1 MSMKKTDLEKNKA
14 IKLREGVQKAPVPT
28 RFGVA
33 STAVPDRREQRRL
46 DQAAG
51 LVPFACKLKDEL
63 VQRLRAL
70 AEQEGGDLNALT
82 ERLIR
87 AGLSAE
93 GVRVPTAK
101 KAAPP
106 RQRQEG
112 RGEVADGESTCK
124 SARKGSGE
132 TGSGDRGAGQTCEEG
147 RFQADDHGGGPTRS
161 GEEGRRHQDGSQAS
175 TGQEGA
181 RQEGRD
187 ADGCGCQQGPCQESG
202 CQKGHPCQNQ
212 EGLISAGGSPTLM
225 WPDLDR

>member
-1 MSMKKTDLEKNKA
+1 MSMKRTDLEKNQA

-93 GVRVPTAK
+93 GVRVPAAK
-101 KAAPP
+101 KAAAP
-106 RQRQEG
+106 
-112 RGEVADGESTCK
+112 
-124 SARKGSGE
+124 
-132 TGSGDRGAGQTCEEG
+132 
-147 RFQADDHGGGPTRS
+147 QAAAKKAPAKKAPAKKVPAKKAAAKKAPTPK
-161 GEEGRRHQDGSQAS
+161 A
-175 TGQEGA
+175 TPA
-181 RQEGRD
+181 K
-187 ADGCGCQQGPCQESG
+187 A
-202 CQKGHPCQNQ
+202 KK
-212 EGLISAGGSPTLM
+212 A
-225 WPDLDR
+225 

>member
-70 AEQEGGDLNALT
+70 AEQEGGDLHALT

-106 RQRQEG
+106 ASAKTRLRRRA
-112 RGEVADGESTCK
+112 RGSRC
-124 SARKGSGE
+124 
-132 TGSGDRGAGQTCEEG
+132 
-147 RFQADDHGGGPTRS
+147 
-161 GEEGRRHQDGSQAS
+161 
-175 TGQEGA
+175 
-181 RQEGRD
+181 
-187 ADGCGCQQGPCQESG
+187 
-202 CQKGHPCQNQ
+202 
-212 EGLISAGGSPTLM
+212 SAGSTFTFGVVITRCLLLRTGHSGPSERR
-225 WPDLDR
+225 W

>member
-93 GVRVPTAK
+93 GVRVPAAK
-101 KAAPP
+101 KAAAP
-106 RQRQEG
+106 
-112 RGEVADGESTCK
+112 
-124 SARKGSGE
+124 
-132 TGSGDRGAGQTCEEG
+132 
-147 RFQADDHGGGPTRS
+147 QAAAKKAPAKKAPAKKVPAKKAAAKKAPTPK
-161 GEEGRRHQDGSQAS
+161 A
-175 TGQEGA
+175 TPA
-181 RQEGRD
+181 K
-187 ADGCGCQQGPCQESG
+187 A
-202 CQKGHPCQNQ
+202 KK
-212 EGLISAGGSPTLM
+212 A
-225 WPDLDR
+225 

>member
-1 MSMKKTDLEKNKA
+1 MSMKRTDLEKNQA

-93 GVRVPTAK
+93 GVRVPAAK
-101 KAAPP
+101 KAAAP
-106 RQRQEG
+106 
-112 RGEVADGESTCK
+112 
-124 SARKGSGE
+124 
-132 TGSGDRGAGQTCEEG
+132 
-147 RFQADDHGGGPTRS
+147 QAAAKKAPAKKAPAKKAPAKKVPAKKAAAKKAPTPK
-161 GEEGRRHQDGSQAS
+161 A
-175 TGQEGA
+175 TPA
-181 RQEGRD
+181 K
-187 ADGCGCQQGPCQESG
+187 A
-202 CQKGHPCQNQ
+202 KK
-212 EGLISAGGSPTLM
+212 A
-225 WPDLDR
+225 

>member
-93 GVRVPTAK
+93 GVRVPAAK
-101 KAAPP
+101 KAAAP
-106 RQRQEG
+106 
-112 RGEVADGESTCK
+112 
-124 SARKGSGE
+124 
-132 TGSGDRGAGQTCEEG
+132 
-147 RFQADDHGGGPTRS
+147 QAAAKKAPAKKAPAKKAPAKKVPAKKAAAKKAPTPK
-161 GEEGRRHQDGSQAS
+161 A
-175 TGQEGA
+175 TPA
-181 RQEGRD
+181 K
-187 ADGCGCQQGPCQESG
+187 A
-202 CQKGHPCQNQ
+202 KK
-212 EGLISAGGSPTLM
+212 A
-225 WPDLDR
+225 

>member
-1 MSMKKTDLEKNKA
+1 M
-14 IKLREGVQKAPVPT
+14 PT
-28 RFGVA
+28 RFGVV

-82 ERLIR
+82 ERLDPR

-106 RQRQEG
+106 Q
-112 RGEVADGESTCK
+112 S
-124 SARKGSGE
+124 
-132 TGSGDRGAGQTCEEG
+132 
-147 RFQADDHGGGPTRS
+147 P
-161 GEEGRRHQDGSQAS
+161 RRIAVSC
-175 TGQEGA
+175 
-181 RQEGRD
+181 R
-187 ADGCGCQQGPCQESG
+187 
-202 CQKGHPCQNQ
+202 
-212 EGLISAGGSPTLM
+212 
-225 WPDLDR
+225 W

>member
-1 MSMKKTDLEKNKA
+1 MSMKRTDLEKNQA

-93 GVRVPTAK
+93 GVRVPAAK
-101 KAAPP
+101 KAAAPQAAAKKAPAKKAPAKKVPAKKAAAKKAPP
-106 RQRQEG
+106 PK
-112 RGEVADGESTCK
+112 ATPAK
-124 SARKGSGE
+124 AKK
-132 TGSGDRGAGQTCEEG
+132 A
-147 RFQADDHGGGPTRS
+147 
-161 GEEGRRHQDGSQAS
+161 
-175 TGQEGA
+175 
-181 RQEGRD
+181 
-187 ADGCGCQQGPCQESG
+187 
-202 CQKGHPCQNQ
+202 
-212 EGLISAGGSPTLM
+212 
-225 WPDLDR
+225 

>member
-106 RQRQEG
+106 ASAKK
-112 RGEVADGESTCK
+112 VAVKLPTVK
-124 SARKGSGE
+124 APAK
-132 TGSGDRGAGQTCEEG
+132 APA
-147 RFQADDHGGGPTRS
+147 QAPAKPAAATEALVQPGKKAASKPTTTVAA
-161 GEEGRRHQDGSQAS
+161 QPAAAKKAAA
-175 TGQEGA
+175 TKTA
-181 RQEGRD
+181 
-187 ADGCGCQQGPCQESG
+187 AKPAPA
-202 CQKGHPCQNQ
+202 KKVP
-212 EGLISAGGSPTLM
+212 AKKAATPTAVVANKA
-225 WPDLDR
+225 PAKKAAAKKATPVKTKKA

>member
-1 MSMKKTDLEKNKA
+1 MSMKRTDLEKNQA

-93 GVRVPTAK
+93 GVRVPAAK
-101 KAAPP
+101 KAAAPQAAAKKPP
-106 RQRQEG
+106 AKKAPAKK
-112 RGEVADGESTCK
+112 VPAK
-124 SARKGSGE
+124 KAAAKK
-132 TGSGDRGAGQTCEEG
+132 A
-147 RFQADDHGGGPTRS
+147 PTPK
-161 GEEGRRHQDGSQAS
+161 A
-175 TGQEGA
+175 TPA
-181 RQEGRD
+181 K
-187 ADGCGCQQGPCQESG
+187 A
-202 CQKGHPCQNQ
+202 KK
-212 EGLISAGGSPTLM
+212 A
-225 WPDLDR
+225 